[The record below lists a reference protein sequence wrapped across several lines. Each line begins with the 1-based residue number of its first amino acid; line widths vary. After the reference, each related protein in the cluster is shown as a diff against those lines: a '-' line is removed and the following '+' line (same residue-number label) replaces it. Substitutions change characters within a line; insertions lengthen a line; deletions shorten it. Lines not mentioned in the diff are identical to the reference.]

1 MSNNDYTYWTKPKLL
16 YRIRELES
24 RLNEL
29 ETECKSLRGSVSTAV
44 IALSRENT
52 EMKEWLESQERLWE
66 LQDPLGDD
74 DGEA

>member
-1 MSNNDYTYWTKPKLL
+1 MSSKNNL
-16 YRIRELES
+16 YKSWSRTALIARIA
-24 RLNEL
+24 EL

-44 IALSRENT
+44 DALNRENT

-74 DGEA
+74 PGEA

>member
-1 MSNNDYTYWTKPKLL
+1 MDKKDYTYWTKPKLL

-29 ETECKSLRGSVSTAV
+29 ETECQSLRTTVGTAV
-44 IALSRENT
+44 DALSRENAD
-52 EMKEWLESQERLWE
+52 MKAWLESQERLWE

-74 DGEA
+74 VGEA